1 MNKILSFMAGAL
13 CGAVVGATVALLMA
27 PSSGEDLRGEM
38 VHRWEDALN
47 EARQAMEDTRRD
59 LQAQFEMMQQ
69 GDYQEEAAE
78 TE

>member
-1 MNKILSFMAGAL
+1 MNKILSFVAGSL
-13 CGAVVGATVALLMA
+13 CGAVVGATVALLLA
-27 PSSGEDLRGEM
+27 PASGEEIRGEM

-69 GDYQEEAAE
+69 GAYEEG

>member
-13 CGAVVGATVALLMA
+13 CGAVVGATAALLLA
-27 PSSGEDLRGEM
+27 PSSGEELRGDM

-69 GDYQEEAAE
+69 GNYQEEAAE

>member
-13 CGAVVGATVALLMA
+13 CGAVVGATVALLLTPA
-27 PSSGEDLRGEM
+27 SGEELRGEM

-59 LQAQFEMMQQ
+59 LQTQFEMMQQ
-69 GDYQEEAAE
+69 GNIQEEATE

>member
-1 MNKILSFMAGAL
+1 MNKILSFVAGTL

-47 EARQAMEDTRRD
+47 EARLAMEETRRD
-59 LQAQFEMMQQ
+59 LQVQFEMMQQ
-69 GDYQEEAAE
+69 GKFEEEAE
-78 TE
+78 